1 MQRLRMKAYL
11 LLTLILGVFILP
23 GCGGDAGNGVWD
35 KPGAAAKAITAYS
48 LNGTSGI
55 ISEETTPK
63 TIEVIMPYG
72 TDLSLPLT
80 ATWLTT
86 GESVFIGATEQ
97 FTALPPT
104 NVFTQGTPKVY
115 TVNPADDSAAASY
128 NVNVSVA
135 LASDKKITSYSLNGT
150 AGIISEETIPK
161 TITVLMPFGTDLSL
175 PLTATYTTT
184 GASVMVGA
192 TLQASGITTNV
203 FPLSPPASAIY
214 TVTAADGVTTATY
227 NVNVT
232 VAAGNAATI
241 TAFSLDGTVGII
253 SEGTTPKTID
263 VVMPVGTDLTLP
275 LTATYVTTGA
285 SVMVGATSQT
295 SGFTTNVFPLSPP
308 ASAIYTVTAAD
319 GVTTATYN
327 VNVTVALEANPDA
340 PALGETERFVILAS
354 QAITTTTGSAIA
366 DGDLGLLDQARSFY
380 AGFTAGIVAG
390 EFDEL
395 VNGVSFAPDDSTP
408 PYVVPVPYASTVAF
422 INQVRTDLG
431 NAAIFLEADPNT
443 NVLVQT
449 KVCPSELG
457 DLTLTRGVY
466 RTTSNV
472 TIQTGNLTL
481 DAQGDPDSVWIFQM
495 VGTGTLAT
503 GAPGGSIILT
513 GGAQAKN
520 VYWRT
525 AGTTIIGTNTIFQ
538 GNVFAWPQINVNT
551 GADVIGRL
559 FSVTEQVTLDANAVT
574 KAP

>member
-1 MQRLRMKAYL
+1 
-11 LLTLILGVFILP
+11 
-23 GCGGDAGNGVWD
+23 
-35 KPGAAAKAITAYS
+35 
-48 LNGTSGI
+48 
-55 ISEETTPK
+55 
-63 TIEVIMPYG
+63 MPVG
-72 TDLSLPLT
+72 TDLT
-80 ATWLTT
+80 
-86 GESVFIGATEQ
+86 
-97 FTALPPT
+97 
-104 NVFTQGTPKVY
+104 
-115 TVNPADDSAAASY
+115 
-128 NVNVSVA
+128 
-135 LASDKKITSYSLNGT
+135 
-150 AGIISEETIPK
+150 
-161 TITVLMPFGTDLSL
+161 L
-175 PLTATYTTT
+175 PLTATYATT
-184 GASVMVGA
+184 GTSVMIGA
-192 TLQASGITTNV
+192 TLQASGTTTNV

-214 TVTAADGVTTATY
+214 TVTAADGVTTASY

-232 VAAGNAATI
+232 VAASNAATI

-457 DLTLTRGVY
+457 NLTLTRGVY